1 MPRIYICQA
10 ERFFTRSIQILWSTM
25 WSGTAAIRR
34 GGPVGSTMRSRE
46 THLKMGTEDELPGKK
61 LMWHMTG
68 ESVNSLFTYNTYLYR
83 ACRPTLR
90 HRAKPC
96 MNHNSNCNV
105 ISWYVLTFPHV
116 SADTSPASRDSCACD
131 LPACAPCEVRTKI
144 EILAPIKYGCV
155 WHLASAVPRSSLA
168 N

>member
-10 ERFFTRSIQILWSTM
+10 ERFFTRSIRILWSTM

-68 ESVNSLFTYNTYLYR
+68 ESVNGLFTYNTYLYR

-105 ISWYVLTFPHV
+105 ICSDISPCLCWHFPRIQGFLCLR
-116 SADTSPASRDSCACD
+116 SACLCSLWGPYEDRDSCAYQVW
-131 LPACAPCEVRTKI
+131 LRLTPC
-144 EILAPIKYGCV
+144 
-155 WHLASAVPRSSLA
+155 
-168 N
+168 